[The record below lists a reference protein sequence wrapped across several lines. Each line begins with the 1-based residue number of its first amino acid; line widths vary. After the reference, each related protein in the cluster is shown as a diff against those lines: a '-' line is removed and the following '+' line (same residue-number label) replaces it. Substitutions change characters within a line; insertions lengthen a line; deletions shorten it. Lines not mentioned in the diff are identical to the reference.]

1 MKHLLGTQNE
11 QYSFYLR
18 QGGTI
23 MIQQWFATMND
34 MLDDLILR
42 YPHASGEEKNRLQQQ
57 WDVLK
62 TLSDDIIELW
72 LQFEDKMSLYRD
84 LQQQEIPHTPEPPK
98 QLVPFVKGQ
107 GYFKLHMFE
116 QATQQLEEAIA
127 LYPDF
132 TCARLFLAMS
142 RMHLKEWNE
151 AQRHF
156 QLIAAI
162 TDENRLQAIAFNALG
177 CIQAIYAQLEQ
188 AQLYFIKALEADPT
202 FGDPKLNLESCK
214 QGKGQLQLQFGS
226 AELQTLVQV

>member
-11 QYSFYLR
+11 QYSCYLR

-84 LQQQEIPHTPEPPK
+84 LQQQQIQHTPEPQK
-98 QLVPFVKGQ
+98 LLVPFVKGQ

-116 QATQQLEEAIA
+116 QASQQLEEAIA
-127 LYPDF
+127 LNPDF
-132 TCARLFLAMS
+132 TSARLFLAMS
-142 RMHLKEWNE
+142 RMHMKEWTE

-162 TDENRLQAIAFNALG
+162 ADENRVQAIAYNALG
-177 CIQAIYAQLEQ
+177 CIQAIYAHLEQ
-188 AQLYFIKALEADPT
+188 AQHYFKKALEADPT
-202 FGDPKLNLESCK
+202 FGDPKLNMESCK

-226 AELQTLVQV
+226 AELQSLVQV